1 MSEEPLAA
9 FGNESTERKREPRP
23 FKRSRSSM
31 RDTKGG
37 RGSRRLSGTG
47 EEDVGGHIRSE
58 QARRAPRQAEGGI
71 RAEQ

>member
-1 MSEEPLAA
+1 MSEEPLSA

-37 RGSRRLSGTG
+37 RRSRRLSGTG
-47 EEDVGGHIRSE
+47 EEDVGGQHPQRPSTQGGT
-58 QARRAPRQAEGGI
+58 QAGGRRN
-71 RAEQ
+71 

>member
-1 MSEEPLAA
+1 
-9 FGNESTERKREPRP
+9 
-23 FKRSRSSM
+23 M

-58 QARRAPRQAEGGI
+58 QARRAPRQVEGGI